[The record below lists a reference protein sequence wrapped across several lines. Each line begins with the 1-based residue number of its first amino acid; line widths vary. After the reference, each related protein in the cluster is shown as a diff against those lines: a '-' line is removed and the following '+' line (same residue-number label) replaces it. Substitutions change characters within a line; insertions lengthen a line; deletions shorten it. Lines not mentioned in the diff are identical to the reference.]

1 MKGSRCHP
9 LALEDS
15 EDRYAAIVRAATDM
29 GHPMGLRVVCEGVET
44 AAVAA
49 RLADWGCEEL
59 QDYWLSRPLPVDR
72 LGNWLRDGGD
82 VRGALAVSSR

>member
-44 AAVAA
+44 AAHAATLNEMGCDVLQGYGVA
-49 RLADWGCEEL
+49 RPMPVEQLLPWLAAWPT
-59 QDYWLSRPLPVDR
+59 RPR
-72 LGNWLRDGGD
+72 R
-82 VRGALAVSSR
+82 